1 MVGWRAKRM
10 SQPGVGALSL
20 QRVGSSSLWS
30 VVVVSAEW
38 CPWEKMGAKKC
49 AGGAGTTA
57 GCDQRLAASV
67 PNLRYLT
74 ASLPAD
80 EIPLRKRHFGLHFCW
95 ERM

>member
-49 AGGAGTTA
+49 AGGDNG
-57 GCDQRLAASV
+57 RV
-67 PNLRYLT
+67 
-74 ASLPAD
+74 
-80 EIPLRKRHFGLHFCW
+80 
-95 ERM
+95 